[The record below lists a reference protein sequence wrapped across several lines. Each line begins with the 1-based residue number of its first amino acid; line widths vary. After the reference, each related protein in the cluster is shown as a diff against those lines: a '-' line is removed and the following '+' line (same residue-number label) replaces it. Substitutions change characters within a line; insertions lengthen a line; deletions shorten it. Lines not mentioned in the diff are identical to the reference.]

1 MKRPSEVF
9 KNLMRA
15 PVHLRWPLGMLL
27 VVAGSFGFLP
37 VLGFWMIPL
46 GLLIC
51 FSGSA
56 RVRRGFN
63 RMRRGLRDRLLP
75 NRRSADDTRSQH

>member
-1 MKRPSEVF
+1 
-9 KNLMRA
+9 
-15 PVHLRWPLGMLL
+15 MLL
-27 VVAGSFGFLP
+27 IVGGSFGFLP

-63 RMRRGLRDRLLP
+63 RIRRSLRDRLAGTL
-75 NRRSADDTRSQH
+75 RSTDNPRS